1 MRFQC
6 RNSPLAN
13 AAGFV
18 DVDKEIIL
26 GILSCVV
33 IRCRCQKCAAQS
45 LQETCQHNKFSN
57 VFSLGDCSSLPT
69 SKPLGIKIETLR
81 RVPSTSTLPSSF
93 SQDVLGHLIPGPS
106 RHLQRRS
113 ERAEQCRA
121 VQSSA
126 EQCRAVQ
133 SSAEQCRAVQSS
145 AECRERTGGG
155 SVSPVGPGA
164 GSAVRQRGHFHL
176 RWLHSMSRA
185 SGGRLADSDCASR
198 LS

>member
-33 IRCRCQKCAAQS
+33 MRCRCQKILLRPSGDLPAQQVLQCLLPRRLLLAPDLEAAWNQD
-45 LQETCQHNKFSN
+45 F
-57 VFSLGDCSSLPT
+57 
-69 SKPLGIKIETLR
+69 ETLR
-81 RVPSTSTLPSSF
+81 RVPSTFSGRTRPSPPRPQS
-93 SQDVLGHLIPGPS
+93 SPTTPLGT
-106 RHLQRRS
+106 
-113 ERAEQCRA
+113 CRA
-121 VQSSA
+121 VQS
-126 EQCRAVQ
+126 R
-133 SSAEQCRAVQSS
+133 